1 MEDGTRQPFQGE
13 PETQK
18 SSSSWKGR
26 LLGSHPCST
35 EKTRGGSGVA
45 LGTERPR
52 SDTRM
57 FQGEKRVTEEKSV
70 QKTLLKQV
78 SRLPYCWACQGFNM
92 LLDVEISKKRI

>member
-1 MEDGTRQPFQGE
+1 M
-13 PETQK
+13 
-18 SSSSWKGR
+18 
-26 LLGSHPCST
+26 
-35 EKTRGGSGVA
+35 A

-78 SRLPYCWACQGFNM
+78 SRLPYHWACQGFNM